1 MTPLAPV
8 SVTCAEKLK
17 DSLSLLEGRFTES
30 TVDVG
35 KKDGKDDDDSR
46 IVSYRTCGRGPAI
59 VLLHGISS
67 GAASWLQCALRLEQD
82 AQVIAWNAPGYDRS
96 TSLPQMQPSAADY
109 ADRLELFLEALGISN
124 CVLVGHSLG
133 AMMASAYIGKG
144 YKRAS
149 RLLLISPAQGY
160 GSEARRARGEQIAQ
174 ERLEVLRTIGV
185 EGMAERSPARML
197 SAQAGATERAW
208 VRWNIQWLNPAGY
221 TQAVHMLC
229 GDDLRAYAPRDVLG
243 DVPAT
248 VYCGADDVVTTPDDS
263 RELAWNL
270 NLPFHLIDNAGHAC
284 YIEQPGAVAA
294 AIRHQLSGHLYK
306 LN

>member
-1 MTPLAPV
+1 MTPHAPA
-8 SVTCAEKLK
+8 SVTCADTLK
-17 DSLSLLEGRFTES
+17 DSLSLLEGRFAES
-30 TVDVG
+30 TVDLG
-35 KKDGKDDDDSR
+35 DGS
-46 IVSYRTCGRGPAI
+46 IVSYRSCGRGTVI

-67 GAASWLQCALRLEQD
+67 GAASWLHCALRLEQD
-82 AQVIAWNAPGYDRS
+82 AQVIAWNAPGYGRS

-109 ADRLELFLEALGISN
+109 AAQLELFLEALGIRN

-133 AMMASAYIGKG
+133 AMMAAAYVGG
-144 YKRAS
+144 SGGKRAS
-149 RLLLISPAQGY
+149 RLLLVSPAQGY
-160 GSEARRARGEQIAQ
+160 GSEAKRERGQQIAQ
-174 ERLEVLRTIGV
+174 ERLDVLRTIGV

-197 SAQAGATERAW
+197 SAQAGVVERAW

-229 GDDLRAYAPRDVLG
+229 GDALRAYAPRDVLG
-243 DVPAT
+243 HVPAT
-248 VYCGADDVVTTPDDS
+248 VYCGTDDVVTTADDS

-294 AIRHQLSGHLYK
+294 AIRGHLYK
-306 LN
+306 LS

>member
-1 MTPLAPV
+1 MTPHAPA
-8 SVTCAEKLK
+8 SVTCAETLR
-17 DSLSLLEGRFTES
+17 DSLSLLEGRFSES
-30 TVDVG
+30 TVDIGNG
-35 KKDGKDDDDSR
+35 K
-46 IVSYRTCGRGPAI
+46 IVSYRSCGRGPVI

-82 AQVIAWNAPGYDRS
+82 AQVIAWNAPGYGRS
-96 TSLPQMQPSAADY
+96 TSLPQMQPTAADY
-109 ADRLELFLEALGISN
+109 AERLEQFLEALGITN

-133 AMMASAYIGKG
+133 AMMASAYVGKG

-160 GSEARRARGEQIAQ
+160 GSEAKRERGLKIAQ
-174 ERLEVLRTIGV
+174 ERLDVLRTIGV

-197 SAQAGATERAW
+197 SAQASDAERAW

-229 GDDLRAYAPRDVLG
+229 GDHLRAYAPRDSLG

-248 VYCGADDVVTTPDDS
+248 VYCGAEDVVTTPDDS

-270 NLPFHLIDNAGHAC
+270 NLPFHVIDNAGHAC